1 MKAKQIDS
9 ALREADP
16 ASEPRMAGLEF
27 GPAEAALAE
36 NILAEAA
43 GDDPAAGLAKPWPDA
58 RRGRR
63 LGLLGLATA
72 TAVVVV
78 VVAVLALSGG
88 GSGTPSRAYGA
99 ELSGSRKPRRCCCSK
114 DRGGG
119 SRTFTS
125 PKRAKAR
132 KGRSNSSPA
141 GPSHPK
147 R

>member
-43 GDDPAAGLAKPWPDA
+43 GDDPAANLAKPWPDA

-99 ELSGSRKPRRCCCSK
+99 ELVRFAETTPLLLLEGP
-114 DRGGG
+114 GGG
-119 SRTFTS
+119 SRTSTS

-141 GPSHPK
+141 GPSRPK